1 MIVMVIFHTVIQNDD
16 EWVFY
21 LLFQVNS
28 ALSLVA
34 IVAIVRESVCGS
46 SGLLAYWPTG
56 PVSPRILKRRAYAGH
71 CLLLHAIVGL
81 LLWGQTPSF
90 PAAPPGI
97 CARLPQLSPQFT
109 RPTAQD

>member
-34 IVAIVRESVCGS
+34 IVRESVRAWVA
-46 SGLLAYWPTG
+46 LLAYWLTG
-56 PVSPRILKRRAYAGH
+56 PLAQ
-71 CLLLHAIVGL
+71 CL
-81 LLWGQTPSF
+81 
-90 PAAPPGI
+90 PA
-97 CARLPQLSPQFT
+97 F
-109 RPTAQD
+109 